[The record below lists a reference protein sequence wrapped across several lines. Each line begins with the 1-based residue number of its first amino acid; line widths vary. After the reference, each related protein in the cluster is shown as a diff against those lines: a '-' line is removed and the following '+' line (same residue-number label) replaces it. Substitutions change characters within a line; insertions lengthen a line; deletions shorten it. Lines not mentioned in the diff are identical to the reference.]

1 MRKEELTIGDVVKC
15 ATMSYPTTYRFYEV
29 GGVYQ
34 EGKQAIAQ
42 IKDIELGC
50 VFNVH
55 VEMLEPIPM
64 TAAILTKSGFTNC
77 TTTKIDLEMGHE
89 YWYPGEDGFVAN
101 ESILITLFA
110 VGRFQVRMGNSV
122 ICGLEYVHEL
132 QHAFRLCNIEYEIK
146 L

>member
-1 MRKEELTIGDVVKC
+1 MKTSELMLGDYVSTPKGDFRVTTIQDNDVIFTDY
-15 ATMSYPTTYRFYEV
+15 AD
-29 GGVYQ
+29 
-34 EGKQAIAQ
+34 
-42 IKDIELGC
+42 DIEGA
-50 VFNVH
+50 VDIEDVQ
-55 VEMLEPIPM
+55 PIPM

-110 VGRFQVRMGNSV
+110 AGRFQVRMGNSV

>member
-1 MRKEELTIGDVVKC
+1 MKANELMLGDYVSTPKGIFRV
-15 ATMSYPTTYRFYEV
+15 T
-29 GGVYQ
+29 
-34 EGKQAIAQ
+34 AIQDNDVIFTDYAD
-42 IKDIELGC
+42 DIEGA
-50 VFNVH
+50 VDIEDVQ
-55 VEMLEPIPM
+55 PIPM

-110 VGRFQVRMGNSV
+110 AGRFQVRMGNSV